1 MNRIF
6 LLVVGFVS
14 LFCSRL
20 PAADLTARQVV
31 AQIQQHLGVAEPPGT
46 VDTFKAGNPDK
57 PITGIAVT
65 MMATFDVLERAAAE
79 HKNFVITHEPTFY
92 NHRDLTDALE
102 KQSDAVLADK
112 QKFIADHHLVIWRFH
127 DGWHARQPDGILQG
141 MTHALGWEQFQAPH
155 HENLYSLPESS
166 LAQLAL
172 SIKEKLHIRVLR
184 VVGDPAMPVHK
195 VAFLPGASGSSRQI
209 QDLEQSGVDALLI
222 GEAPEWETVEY
233 VADAVSEGKHKAL
246 LILGHIQSEQD
257 GMKECTSWLRSFI
270 SSVPVG
276 FVPAKEP
283 FWTPGDKP

>member
-1 MNRIF
+1 MNRA
-6 LLVVGFVS
+6 LLLVGFVS

-20 PAADLTARQVV
+20 LAADLTARQVV
-31 AQIQQHLGVAEPPGT
+31 AQIQQHLGVREPPGT

-112 QKFIADHHLVIWRFH
+112 QKFIADHRLVIWRFH
-127 DGWHARQPDGILQG
+127 DGWHAREPDGILLG
-141 MTHALGWEQFQAPH
+141 MTHALGWDQFQAPN

-172 SIKEKLHIRVLR
+172 SVKEKLHIRVLR
-184 VVGDPAMPVHK
+184 VVGDPAMPVRK

-209 QDLEQSGVDALLI
+209 QDLERSGVDALLI
-222 GEAPEWETVEY
+222 GETPEWETVEY

-276 FVPAKEP
+276 FVPTKEP
-283 FWTPGDKP
+283 FWTPEDKP